1 MKYRLIVSVL
11 AVLAAAVMAACS
23 GTPVPASNP
32 VSAPVLVDPVAGK
45 TVFIPGKGHEIPVA
59 LFMPE
64 GASAEHPVP
73 VVVTIVGTGSDKE
86 SYDNFALYLN
96 KAGIACVNFDVVGTG
111 ESGGDYIDYS
121 FASAVSDTSSVTAWA
136 ATVRGIDADRIGLL
150 GWSQGGTLAILA
162 AKSNPVYKAVGLWA
176 AALDLSGMITPEM
189 RSEAAATGKTLL
201 DLGFRPPLNLGKQW
215 IDEVDNTGIL
225 AAVPLI
231 PAPLYVLA
239 GSKDE
244 SVPPQNSRDIAAA
257 AKNGASRLEI
267 IDGFDHTFGAF
278 SGDLTNFNVVCGK
291 TADWFAGILK

>member
-1 MKYRLIVSVL
+1 MKYRLMLSVP
-11 AVLAAAVMAACS
+11 VVMAAAVMAACS
-23 GTPVPASNP
+23 GTPAP
-32 VSAPVLVDPVAGK
+32 APVEPVTGK

-73 VVVTIVGTGSDKE
+73 AVVTIVGTGSDKE

-111 ESGGDYIDYS
+111 ESRGDYIDYS
-121 FASAVSDTSSVTAWA
+121 FDSAVSDTNAVTAWA
-136 ATVRGIDADRIGLL
+136 ATVRGIDPDRIGLL

-162 AKSNPVYKAVGLWA
+162 AKGNPVYKAVGLWA
-176 AALDLSGMITPEM
+176 AALDLSDMITPEM

-201 DLGFRPPLNLGKQW
+201 DPGFRPPLNLGKRW
-215 IDEVDNTGIL
+215 IDEVDSTDIL

-231 PAPLYVLA
+231 PAPLYALA

-257 AKNGASRLEI
+257 AKNSASRLEI

-291 TADWFAGILK
+291 TADWFAEILKK

>member
-1 MKYRLIVSVL
+1 MKHRLILSAPV
-11 AVLAAAVMAACS
+11 VLAAALTAACS
-23 GTPVPASNP
+23 GAPVPVEPAT
-32 VSAPVLVDPVAGK
+32 GK
-45 TVFIPGKGHEIPVA
+45 TVFIPGEGHEIPVA

-73 VVVTIVGTGSDKE
+73 AVITIVGTGSDKE

-96 KAGIACVNFDVVGTG
+96 MAGIACINFDVAGTG
-111 ESGGDYIDYS
+111 ESRGDYIDYS
-121 FASAVSDTSSVTAWA
+121 FDSAVSDTNTTAAWA
-136 ATVRGIDADRIGLL
+136 ARIRGIDPDRIGLL

-162 AKSNPVYKAVGLWA
+162 AKNNPVYKAVGLWA
-176 AALDLSGMITPEM
+176 AALDLRGLISPEM

-201 DLGFRPPLNLGKQW
+201 DPGFRPPLNLSKRW
-215 IDEVDNTGIL
+215 IDEVDHTDVL

-231 PAPLYVLA
+231 PAPIYALA
-239 GSKDE
+239 GSADE
-244 SVPPQNSRDIAAA
+244 AVPPQNSRDIAAA

-291 TADWFAGILK
+291 TADWFAGILKK

>member
-1 MKYRLIVSVL
+1 MKYRLMLSFPVI
-11 AVLAAAVMAACS
+11 LAAAVMAACS
-23 GTPVPASNP
+23 GAPA
-32 VSAPVLVDPVAGK
+32 SAPVPIEPVTGK
-45 TVFIPGKGHEIPVA
+45 TVFIPGRGHEIPVA

-64 GASAEHPVP
+64 GASAERPVP
-73 VVVTIVGTGSDKE
+73 VVITIVGTGSDKE
-86 SYDNFALYLN
+86 SYDNLARYLN
-96 KAGIACVNFDVVGTG
+96 EAGIACVNFDVVGTG
-111 ESGGDYIDYS
+111 ESRGDYIDYS
-121 FASAVSDTSSVTAWA
+121 FYSAVSDTNTVAAWA
-136 ATVRGIDADRIGLL
+136 ATVRGIDPDRIGLL

-162 AKSNPVYKAVGLWA
+162 AKNNSVYKAVGLWA
-176 AALDLSGMITPEM
+176 AALDLGILITPEM
-189 RSEAAATGKTLL
+189 RAETAATGKTLL

-244 SVPPQNSRDIAAA
+244 TVPPQNSRDIAAA
-257 AKNGASRLEI
+257 AKNSASRLEI

-291 TADWFAGILK
+291 TAGWFAGILKK